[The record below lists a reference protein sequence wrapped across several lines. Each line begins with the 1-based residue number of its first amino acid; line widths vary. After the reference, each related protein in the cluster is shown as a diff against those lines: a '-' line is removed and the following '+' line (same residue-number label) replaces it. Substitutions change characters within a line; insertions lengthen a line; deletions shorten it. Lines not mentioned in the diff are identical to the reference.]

1 MQNTA
6 RQSEERESARVV
18 GHIQLEQN
26 AGQTVR
32 EPMPSKQPAGDDFF
46 AALADPFLGTD
57 RLQRELERVLAEL
70 EELQVGNRWD
80 DSIALFHPV
89 TEKLPE
95 LVEAGL
101 EGPVRLKLGFA
112 LCRARRH
119 EEAIACIRE
128 VVRRENDHFMAN
140 YCLAYTV
147 LDLLFT
153 ARTDRKP
160 LSAGR
165 RAELIRLAH
174 DHFGRCRELN
184 PDSVTVFYRE
194 AILYKEIEGKPRQ
207 AVPLFEQAAA
217 NWEQLSPEEQ
227 TSRHQQR
234 PKYIKSLYH
243 LASCLLHLDLPR
255 RSLKILEKVM
265 ELDGDRNHMHPLFK
279 HFAMGKV
286 LFALGRPKEATD
298 HLETAAHRADNGQAT
313 DFVWELAARCALD
326 LGLPDRA
333 AAFIGRIPPPA
344 RRPYVRWT
352 ESDVLVAQGRKDEA
366 IRILVQ
372 TAERDRRGRHKA
384 LLRLARIHLAAGE
397 AEKALTLAK
406 QAADFCRETFG
417 NEAHEAL
424 FWQAACLYR
433 LDRFPEALS
442 IVRELEETNFRY
454 PHFSRLA
461 TLVKDAVAG
470 RTTGTRDRSAF
481 TLVK

>member
-6 RQSEERESARVV
+6 RQSEERETARVV
-18 GHIQLEQN
+18 GHIQLEQH
-26 AGQTVR
+26 AGQAAR
-32 EPMPSKQPAGDDFF
+32 EPRTRQQPSGDDFF
-46 AALADPFLGTD
+46 AALADPALGTD

-70 EELQVGNRWD
+70 EELQAGNRWE

-101 EGPVRLKLGFA
+101 DGPVRLKLGFA

-119 EEAIACIRE
+119 EEAIACVRE
-128 VVRRENDHFMAN
+128 IVRREKDHFMAH

-160 LSAGR
+160 LPAGKR
-165 RAELIRLAH
+165 KELIQLAH
-174 DHFGRCRELN
+174 DHFGRCRELA
-184 PDSVTVFYRE
+184 PDTVTVFYRE

-207 AVPLFEQAAA
+207 AIPLFEQAAA
-217 NWEQLSPEEQ
+217 NWERLSPEEQ
-227 TSRHQQR
+227 ASRHQQR

-243 LASCLLHLDLPR
+243 LASCLLQLDLPR
-255 RSLKILEKVM
+255 RSLKVLEKVM

-286 LFALGRPKEATD
+286 LFALGRPKEAID
-298 HLETAAHRADNGQAT
+298 HLETAAHRADKGQAT

-352 ESDVLVAQGRKDEA
+352 ESDVLVARGRKDEA
-366 IRILVQ
+366 VRILVQ
-372 TAERDRRGRHKA
+372 TAERDRRSRHKA
-384 LLRLARIHLAAGE
+384 LLRLARIHLADGE
-397 AEKALTLAK
+397 ADRALALAK
-406 QAADFCRETFG
+406 EAADFCRETFG

-424 FWQAACLYR
+424 FWQAACLFR
-433 LDRFPEALS
+433 LDRFQEALA

-454 PHFSRLA
+454 PHFSKLA
-461 TLVKDAVAG
+461 AMVRDAVAG
-470 RTTGTRDRSAF
+470 RTTGHGDRGTF